1 MTFRLDGAILF
12 QYLETVVHKT
22 TLLSTRRQFLEI
34 GWTHINER
42 CKLQAQTYTF
52 VSCNLSFIFQ
62 DFTQDVI
69 P

>member
-34 GWTHINER
+34 GWTHMNER

-52 VSCNLSFIFQ
+52 VSCNLPFIFQ
-62 DFTQDVI
+62 DSTQERI